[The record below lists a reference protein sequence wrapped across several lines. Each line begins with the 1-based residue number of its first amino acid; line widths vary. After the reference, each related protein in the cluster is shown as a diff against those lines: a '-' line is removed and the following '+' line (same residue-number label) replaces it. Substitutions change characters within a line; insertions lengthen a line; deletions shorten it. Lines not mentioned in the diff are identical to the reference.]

1 MKSKSLQRL
10 LLIGLI
16 VIAMMFALSACGSKN
31 DDKDSENP
39 NPEQSE
45 QGDQGIDSNTSDD
58 EISSNAPSQE
68 QLTELFRKGQE
79 LNAYSYDVTF
89 NSSYQTSVSSVWISG
104 SDVKVQTE
112 NDGKLYTM
120 IYGPNVSYT
129 LDHESKTAL
138 KYTWED
144 SEIEGDGNFSDVQNM
159 TGEIQKDAFQFIGEE
174 TVNGEDCYVV
184 ETKDLQSDSI
194 IKIWLHKKYGL
205 SMRVELKGATT
216 QEDVLTEI
224 SNLKVGRL
232 SSDTFQVPAEF
243 QIVDWDSSTELPN
256 GQENPDETQD

>member
-1 MKSKSLQRL
+1 MKRKSLQRL

-16 VIAMMFALSACGSKN
+16 IIAMMFPLSACGSKN

-39 NPEQSE
+39 NPGQSE
-45 QGDQGIDSNTSDD
+45 QGDQGTDSNPLDD
-58 EISSNAPSQE
+58 ENPSNAPSQG

-79 LNAYSYDVTF
+79 LKAYSYDVTF
-89 NSSYQTSVSSVWISG
+89 TSSYQTSVSSVWISG
-104 SDVKVQTE
+104 TDMKIQTK

-144 SEIEGDGNFSDVQNM
+144 SEVEGDGNYTDVQNM
-159 TGEIQKDAFQFIGEE
+159 TGEIQEDAFQFIGEE

-184 ETKDLQSDSI
+184 ETKDLQSDSK
-194 IKIWLHKKYGL
+194 IKIWLHKEYGL

-216 QEDVLTEI
+216 AEDVLTEI
-224 SNLKVGRL
+224 SNLKVGSL
-232 SSDTFQVPAEF
+232 STDTFQVPAEF
-243 QIVDWDSSTELPN
+243 QIVDWDDSADLPN
-256 GQENPDETQD
+256 EQENPDETQD